1 MNKTLGLYVHIPFCR
16 SKCAYCDFYSLPSA
30 AAAAQAAYVDALE
43 ATARKMEPLAA
54 GETITSVYL
63 GGGTPSVLEPELFCR
78 VMAMTRRFQVAPS
91 AEITAEANP
100 TPLPPTRMAI
110 WHEAGI
116 NRVSIGMQSAVEAE
130 LRAVG
135 RRHTLADVEAA
146 VRSARSAGIRNI
158 SLDLMLGLPGQT
170 SASVRASLDAALSL
184 EPEHLSLYCLK
195 LEDNTPLARQ
205 VESGR
210 VCLPEDDQTAD
221 CYLECC
227 ERLRAAGLA
236 QYEIS
241 NFAQPGRESR
251 HNLRYWQ
258 RGEYLGIGAAAHSFL
273 NGVRRFFPADL
284 QMFQRQAHVPTL
296 GWVEDEPV
304 NPAEETL
311 MLSLRTT
318 AGCCMAELSR
328 LAGEASAAAVGQAL
342 EQLIPTGLAVR
353 TADGYALTP
362 PGMLVSNSILS
373 DLFLRMEPSDEATA
387 NKRSIL

>member
-30 AAAAQAAYVDALE
+30 GAAAQAAYVDALE

-54 GETITSVYL
+54 GDSITSVYL

-78 VMAMTRRFQVAPS
+78 VMAMTRRFRVAPS
-91 AEITAEANP
+91 AEVTAEANP
-100 TPLPPTRMAI
+100 TPLPPQLFRI

-116 NRVSIGMQSAVEAE
+116 NRVSIGMQSAVESE
-130 LRAVG
+130 LRTVG
-135 RRHTLADVEAA
+135 RRHTLEDVTAA
-146 VRSARSAGIRNI
+146 VRAARSAGIRNI

-170 SASVRASLDAALSL
+170 AASVRTSLDAALSL

-195 LEDNTPLARQ
+195 LEDNTPLAGQ
-205 VESGR
+205 VERGR
-210 VCLPEDDQTAD
+210 VCLPDDDQTAD
-221 CYLECC
+221 CYLDCC
-227 ERLRAAGLA
+227 ERLKTAGLA

-241 NFAQPGRESR
+241 NFAQPGKESR

-284 QMFQRQAHVPTL
+284 QTFQRRAQSPEI

-318 AGCCMAELSR
+318 AGCRMAELSR
-328 LAGEASAAAVGQAL
+328 LAGEASAGAIGQAL
-342 EQLIPTGLAVR
+342 ERLIPTGLVVR

-362 PGMLVSNSILS
+362 PGMLVSNTILS
-373 DLFLRMEPSDEATA
+373 DLFLLTEPSAGATA
-387 NKRSIL
+387 NKRTI